1 MPVKMGELVEGATE
15 RFTIEITEN
24 GLAITGREGLILR
37 FTAGEALMLLDI
49 LTEEEQRLRNMA
61 QEASPG
67 PIKIPV

>member
-1 MPVKMGELVEGATE
+1 MGASMEGTTE

-24 GLAITGREGLILR
+24 GLAITGGEGLNLR
-37 FTAGEALMLLDI
+37 FTACEALMLLDV
-49 LTEEEQRLRNMA
+49 LTEEEQRLRKMA